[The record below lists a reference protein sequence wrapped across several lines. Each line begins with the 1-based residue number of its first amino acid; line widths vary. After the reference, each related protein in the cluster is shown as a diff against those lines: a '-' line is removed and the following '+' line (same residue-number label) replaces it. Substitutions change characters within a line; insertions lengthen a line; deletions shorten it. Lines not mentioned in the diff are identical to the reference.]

1 MPQLN
6 PEFFV
11 SQLFWLAVFFTFLF
25 VFLWRVSLP
34 RIATVLEKRQNKIDE
49 NLSSAKELQEQAME
63 IEKKINDRIN
73 KAKLETDEKIKET
86 INALQEDVSS
96 QLSSLDKDLEKTYED
111 NTLVSKKQRAEHF
124 GQYDHVRVYGKD
136 YKNRLEDSGFN
147 VNLIDYTNEIE
158 DDEISKYGLIKGE
171 LIPIVKKSIG

>member
-11 SQLFWLAVFFTFLF
+11 SQLFWLAVFFTFLL

-34 RIATVLEKRQNKIDE
+34 RIATVLKKRQNKIDE

-63 IEKKINDRIN
+63 IEKKINDQIN

-96 QLSSLDKDLEKTYED
+96 QLSSLDKDLEKR
-111 NTLVSKKQRAEHF
+111 VSDAEKEILKS
-124 GQYDHVRVYGKD
+124 KD
-136 YKNRLEDSGFN
+136 DQMRNIN
-147 VNLIDYTNEIE
+147 NEIANITKLTVGKITDIE
-158 DDEISKYGLIKGE
+158 LSDNEINKVIESHKGTFN
-171 LIPIVKKSIG
+171 

>member
-63 IEKKINDRIN
+63 IEKKINDQIN
-73 KAKLETDEKIKET
+73 QAKLETDEKIKKT
-86 INALQEDVSS
+86 INDLQEEASS
-96 QLSSLDKDLEKTYED
+96 QLSALDRELEKIVLDAEKEIKKNKD
-111 NTLVSKKQRAEHF
+111 NQI
-124 GQYDHVRVYGKD
+124 
-136 YKNRLEDSGFN
+136 KNIN
-147 VNLIDYTNEIE
+147 
-158 DDEISKYGLIKGE
+158 DEIANITKLTLGKITDIE
-171 LIPIVKKSIG
+171 LSDSDLNKVIETNKVSLN

>member
-11 SQLFWLAVFFTFLF
+11 SQLFWLAVFFTFLL

-49 NLSSAKELQEQAME
+49 NLSSAKELQEKAMD
-63 IEKKINDRIN
+63 IEKKINDQIN

-86 INALQEDVSS
+86 INTLQEDVSS
-96 QLSSLDKDLEKTYED
+96 QLSLLDKDLEKK
-111 NTLVSKKQRAEHF
+111 VSDAEKEILKS
-124 GQYDHVRVYGKD
+124 KD
-136 YKNRLEDSGFN
+136 DQMKNIN
-147 VNLIDYTNEIE
+147 NEIANITKLTVGKITDIE
-158 DDEISKYGLIKGE
+158 LSENELNKVIETHKG
-171 LIPIVKKSIG
+171 SFN

>member
-11 SQLFWLAVFFTFLF
+11 SQLFWLVIFFTFLF

-63 IEKKINDRIN
+63 IEKKINDRIYQ
-73 KAKLETDEKIKET
+73 AKLETDEKIKKT
-86 INALQEDVSS
+86 INDLQEDASS
-96 QLSSLDKDLEKTYED
+96 QLSALDRELEKKVLDAEKEIIKNKD
-111 NTLVSKKQRAEHF
+111 NQI
-124 GQYDHVRVYGKD
+124 
-136 YKNRLEDSGFN
+136 KNIN
-147 VNLIDYTNEIE
+147 NEIANITKLTLGKIT
-158 DDEISKYGLIKGE
+158 DIE
-171 LIPIVKKSIG
+171 LSDTDLNKVIETNKASLN

>member
-11 SQLFWLAVFFTFLF
+11 SQLFWLAVFFTFLL

-63 IEKKINDRIN
+63 IEKKINDQIN

-96 QLSSLDKDLEKTYED
+96 QLSSLDKDLEKK
-111 NTLVSKKQRAEHF
+111 VSDAEKEILKS
-124 GQYDHVRVYGKD
+124 KD
-136 YKNRLEDSGFN
+136 DQMKNIN
-147 VNLIDYTNEIE
+147 NEIANITKLTVGKITDIE
-158 DDEISKYGLIKGE
+158 LSESEINKVIETHKG
-171 LIPIVKKSIG
+171 SFN

>member
-11 SQLFWLAVFFTFLF
+11 SQLFWLAVFFTFLL

-49 NLSSAKELQEQAME
+49 NLSSAKELQEQAMG
-63 IEKKINDRIN
+63 IEKKINDQIN

-96 QLSSLDKDLEKTYED
+96 QLSSLDKDLEKK
-111 NTLVSKKQRAEHF
+111 VSDAEKEILKS
-124 GQYDHVRVYGKD
+124 KD
-136 YKNRLEDSGFN
+136 DQMKNIN
-147 VNLIDYTNEIE
+147 NEIVNITKLTVGKIADIDLSNNE
-158 DDEISKYGLIKGE
+158 LNKVIETQKG
-171 LIPIVKKSIG
+171 SFN

>member
-49 NLSSAKELQEQAME
+49 SLSSAKELQEQAME
-63 IEKKINDRIN
+63 IEKKINDQIN
-73 KAKLETDEKIKET
+73 KAKLETDEKIRET
-86 INALQEDVSS
+86 INSLQEDVSS
-96 QLSSLDKDLEKTYED
+96 QLSLIDKELEKKISD
-111 NTLVSKKQRAEHF
+111 A
-124 GQYDHVRVYGKD
+124 
-136 YKNRLEDSGFN
+136 
-147 VNLIDYTNEIE
+147 EIE
-158 DDEISKYGLIKGE
+158 IFKNKDSQMKNINDEIANITKITIEKIIDIQVSDIALNETIEKYKGNFN
-171 LIPIVKKSIG
+171 

>member
-11 SQLFWLAVFFTFLF
+11 SQLFWLAVFFTFLL

-49 NLSSAKELQEQAME
+49 NLSSAKELQEKAME
-63 IEKKINDRIN
+63 IEKKINDQIN

-86 INALQEDVSS
+86 INTLQEDVSS
-96 QLSSLDKDLEKTYED
+96 QLSLLDKDLEKK
-111 NTLVSKKQRAEHF
+111 VSDAEKEILKN
-124 GQYDHVRVYGKD
+124 KD
-136 YKNRLEDSGFN
+136 DQMKNIN
-147 VNLIDYTNEIE
+147 NEIANITKLTVGKITDLE
-158 DDEISKYGLIKGE
+158 LSDNEINKVIETHKG
-171 LIPIVKKSIG
+171 SFN

>member
-49 NLSSAKELQEQAME
+49 NLSSAKELQEQAMK
-63 IEKKINDRIN
+63 IEKKINDQIN

-96 QLSSLDKDLEKTYED
+96 QLSSKDD
-111 NTLVSKKQRAEHF
+111 QM
-124 GQYDHVRVYGKD
+124 
-136 YKNRLEDSGFN
+136 KNIN
-147 VNLIDYTNEIE
+147 NEIVNITKLTVGKITDIE
-158 DDEISKYGLIKGE
+158 LPDNELNKVIETHKGNFN
-171 LIPIVKKSIG
+171 

>member
-63 IEKKINDRIN
+63 IEKKINDQIN

-86 INALQEDVSS
+86 INALQEKVSDAEKEILKS
-96 QLSSLDKDLEKTYED
+96 KDD
-111 NTLVSKKQRAEHF
+111 QM
-124 GQYDHVRVYGKD
+124 
-136 YKNRLEDSGFN
+136 KNIN
-147 VNLIDYTNEIE
+147 NEIVNITKLTVGKITDIE
-158 DDEISKYGLIKGE
+158 LSDHELNKVIETHKGNFN
-171 LIPIVKKSIG
+171 

>member
-63 IEKKINDRIN
+63 IEKKINDQIN
-73 KAKLETDEKIKET
+73 QAKLENDEKIKET
-86 INALQEDVSS
+86 INDLQEDTSS
-96 QLSSLDKDLEKTYED
+96 QLSALDEELEIKVLDAEKEIIKNKD
-111 NTLVSKKQRAEHF
+111 NQI
-124 GQYDHVRVYGKD
+124 
-136 YKNRLEDSGFN
+136 KNIN
-147 VNLIDYTNEIE
+147 NEIANITKLTIGKIT
-158 DDEISKYGLIKGE
+158 DIE
-171 LIPIVKKSIG
+171 LSDSDLNKVIETNKVSLN

>member
-49 NLSSAKELQEQAME
+49 NLSSAKELQEQALE
-63 IEKKINDRIN
+63 IEKKINDQIN

-86 INALQEDVSS
+86 IDV
-96 QLSSLDKDLEKTYED
+96 QKPVIFDCVVDKAENCFPMIPSGKPHNQMILGPEEEEEEITDEGKI
-111 NTLVSKKQRAEHF
+111 LV
-124 GQYDHVRVYGKD
+124 
-136 YKNRLEDSGFN
+136 
-147 VNLIDYTNEIE
+147 
-158 DDEISKYGLIKGE
+158 
-171 LIPIVKKSIG
+171 